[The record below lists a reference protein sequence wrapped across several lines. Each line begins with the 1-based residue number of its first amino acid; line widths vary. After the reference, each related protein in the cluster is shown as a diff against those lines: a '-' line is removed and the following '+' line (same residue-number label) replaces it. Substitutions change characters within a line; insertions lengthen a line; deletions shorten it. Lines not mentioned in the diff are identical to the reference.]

1 MADPDFD
8 TTHRYKNGRVPHLDN
23 LQTDTALLRRIAHG
37 TDTLR
42 FYLGWLL
49 AITVLGIVAAVIVG
63 IVLIVHTP
71 SPAPAA
77 TPDLSCELVPANC

>member
-8 TTHRYKNGRVPHLDN
+8 TTHRYKSGSVPHLDK
-23 LQTDTALLRRIAHG
+23 LQTDTALLRRIAHS
-37 TDTLR
+37 TDTVR

-49 AITVLGIVAAVIVG
+49 GITVLGIIAAVIVG
-63 IVLIVHTP
+63 IVLIAHSP